1 MKHMTF
7 PEFLLVRAL
16 ECERHL
22 TFPDAVFG
30 AIWKAALDADD
41 VFRIC
46 HYMAHPRWYRGSGQR
61 DFAPSGVSSTG
72 TLVLSDTG
80 TMRLA
85 SWSCTDDSTL

>member
-7 PEFLLVRAL
+7 PEFLLERAI

-41 VFRIC
+41 IFRVC
-46 HYMAHPRWYRGSGQR
+46 HFMAHPRWYR
-61 DFAPSGVSSTG
+61 
-72 TLVLSDTG
+72 
-80 TMRLA
+80 
-85 SWSCTDDSTL
+85 